1 MKGAEPAAEESSS
14 SDSDDEEHEEV
25 KHPEGHEHGKEH
37 EERHYRKKCHRGHHH
52 HHCGGKK
59 RFGKMMRHVRSLID
73 EFAPQAYE
81 AVRSSL
87 NEVPASTTD
96 PVHENFVCDGC
107 EMNPIVGVRY

>member
-25 KHPEGHEHGKEH
+25 KHPEGNEHGKEH
-37 EERHYRKKCHRGHHH
+37 EERHYRKKWHRGHH